1 VSAAGDFDVR
11 IDSLPAGGVVVKVFG
26 ELDLAT
32 TPKLEDAL
40 ASNGSALPLVLD
52 LSECTLVDSS
62 GVRALVNT
70 AREARDAGH
79 RLAVVADDPG
89 ILRVLEI
96 TGVDELMTVHPTLDA
111 AL

>member
-1 VSAAGDFDVR
+1 
-11 IDSLPAGGVVVKVFG
+11 VKVFG

-32 TPKLEDAL
+32 TPKLEGAL
-40 ASNGSALPLVLD
+40 AESGSALPMILD

-62 GVRALVNT
+62 GVRALVNA
-70 AREARDAGH
+70 ARATRDAGH

-96 TGVDELMTVHPTLDA
+96 TAVDELMTVHPTLDA